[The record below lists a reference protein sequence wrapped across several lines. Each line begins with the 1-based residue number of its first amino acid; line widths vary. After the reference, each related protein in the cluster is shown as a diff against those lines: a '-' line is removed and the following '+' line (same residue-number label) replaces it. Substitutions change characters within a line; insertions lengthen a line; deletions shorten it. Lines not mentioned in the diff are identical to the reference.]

1 MRSLL
6 CFVLVAAGVCQ
17 AQIVLAHEPRKGVVF
32 EVEDQRETTVKV
44 LLKAKARGSGEAKF
58 ISSESKYTEEV
69 LGVGPLTL
77 KRVYE
82 RSLREDRQ
90 VSQTDLEPMRSS
102 QHGRTVLLKDLTKT
116 LEGGGALDKQDREEL
131 RFERLLAALLPPQR
145 VVERGDS
152 WEISGSAVARSL
164 FGDALPT
171 ETTDH
176 SGAVV
181 KLRSIKRKKSGEV
194 AKLEVKGLR
203 VKIKRTRN
211 VPELTLDLKGLFE
224 WDVVNSAP
232 IKAELSGT
240 VHYVVRVGDRISA
253 EANGPYRWRYQAKLV
268 EHDESAPADD

>member
-1 MRSLL
+1 MRTLL

-32 EVEDQRETTVKV
+32 EVEDHRETTVKV
-44 LLKAKARGSGEAKF
+44 LVKAKARGSGEAKL
-58 ISSESKYTEEV
+58 IRSEQKYTEEV

-82 RSLREDRQ
+82 RSLREDRD
-90 VSQTDLEPMRSS
+90 VSQTDLEPMRTS
-102 QHGRTVLLKDLTKT
+102 QHGRTVLLKDLEKK
-116 LEGGGALDKQDREEL
+116 LEDGGNLDKEDREEL

-145 VVERGDS
+145 VVKRGDS
-152 WEISGSAVARSL
+152 WEISGNAVARAL
-164 FGDALPT
+164 FGDALPA

-203 VKIKRTRN
+203 IKIKRMRN
-211 VPELTLDLKGLFE
+211 VPELTLDLKGAFE

-232 IKAELSGT
+232 VKADLSGQ
-240 VHYVVRVGDRISA
+240 VRYVARGDKLTYEA
-253 EANGPYRWRYQAKLV
+253 EGPYRWRYQAKLV
-268 EHDESAPADD
+268 ESDEPAPADD